1 MTREPNRA
9 FAAALA
15 EARVS
20 NKGLAL
26 RVRQLAQRDGQ
37 TASTDHAA
45 IKRYLDGMQP
55 KLPAARYIAAVLSER
70 VGRRLTPPDLGFTAG
85 SDDRQA
91 SSLIL
96 PAVAYPPDLAT
107 TAADLATLTRYDVEV
122 SLAPELARWDGD
134 AMSSTITG
142 YLFGDPAAPCSP
154 AGHASGPVD
163 ATAIR
168 LTTANLMQL
177 DFQLG
182 GGHTRELLLFF
193 FRNTVVP
200 LLSTTGRKAAAHA
213 ELLSAAAELT
223 QMLGWSAYDSGRH
236 GAAQRY
242 FVHGLR
248 LAREAGDDMLGGR
261 LLANLSHQANFL
273 GRCTEAVQLAR
284 AAQSRLGLGSSRTV
298 AAMVLTME
306 ARALAS
312 RGESSACA
320 GVLAKAEQAFE
331 RRTPDDDP
339 PWIGYFDSAELA
351 GEAAHCFRDLRQA
364 TETETFSVLALD
376 PVLTPPR
383 TRALIDMVRARG
395 ALHAGSLDQAVA
407 TARAAIEL
415 SGSLRSSRWRSY
427 VREFL
432 RAAADTH
439 GKDARVVDLAL
450 FVSERF
456 TPASKIG

>member
-1 MTREPNRA
+1 MTKEPNRT
-9 FAAALA
+9 FAGALA

-26 RVRQLAQRDGQ
+26 RVRQLAQRDGR

-55 KLPAARYIAAVLSER
+55 KLPTARYIAAVLSER
-70 VGRRLTPPDLGFTAG
+70 LGRRLTPADLGFTAG
-85 SDDRQA
+85 TDNRQTSA
-91 SSLIL
+91 LVL

-107 TAADLATLTRYDVEV
+107 TTTDLATLARFDTEV
-122 SLAPELARWDGD
+122 SSAPELARWDG
-134 AMSSTITG
+134 AATSSTITG
-142 YLFGDPAAPCSP
+142 YLFGD
-154 AGHASGPVD
+154 ASAHGPTEQASRPVD
-163 ATAIR
+163 AHAIR
-168 LTTANLMQL
+168 ATTANLMQL

-193 FRNTVVP
+193 FRNSVVP
-200 LLSTTGRKAAAHA
+200 LLSGNGRTTAAHA

-248 LAREAGDDMLGGR
+248 LAREAGDGVLGGR

-273 GRCTEAVQLAR
+273 GRFSEAVQLAR
-284 AAQSRLGLGSSRTV
+284 AAHSRLGPGSSRTV
-298 AAMVLTME
+298 AAMLLTME

-312 RGESSACA
+312 LGESSACA
-320 GVLAKAEQAFE
+320 AVLTKAEQAFE
-331 RRTPDDDP
+331 RRNPAGDP
-339 PWIGYFDSAELA
+339 TWIGYFDSAELA
-351 GEAAHCFRDLRQA
+351 GEMAHCFRDLRRA
-364 TETETFSVLALD
+364 AETETFSALAFD

-383 TRALIDMVRARG
+383 TRAFIDMVRARG
-395 ALHAGSLDQAVA
+395 ALHSGDLDQAVA

-415 SGSLRSSRWRSY
+415 SGALRSSRWRSY

-432 RAAADTH
+432 RAATDAH
-439 GKDARVVDLAL
+439 SKDPRVVDLTA
-450 FVSERF
+450 FVAERF
-456 TPASKIG
+456 KPPSNNG